1 MAKDSS
7 SDQQPPSSKSKKNNK
22 KQAVP
27 APEPEK
33 ENSNIKSSSPAEPL
47 MKVTKKYQHLL
58 FLGSLSGDC
67 TSPEGAQP
75 ELVAVEDKPQSLE
88 ARLPAG
94 IRQKKFGAM

>member
-33 ENSNIKSSSPAEPL
+33 ESSNKSSSPAEPL

-58 FLGSLSGDC
+58 FLGSLSSRSGHL
-67 TSPEGAQP
+67 THSFLFAF
-75 ELVAVEDKPQSLE
+75 L
-88 ARLPAG
+88 
-94 IRQKKFGAM
+94 